1 MKFLQYLLVFLAIFY
16 LVRLAFRVLIPGLFR
31 MVIKRMGFRPGEF
44 PGDNTQYDNRARY
57 GREHPYGEA
66 TRQKEGDI
74 RIEYIPPSAREKA
87 TGGKAGEFVEFE
99 EMKAEKKQSGR

>member
-31 MVIKRMGFRPGEF
+31 MVIRRMGFRPEEF
-44 PGDNTQYDNRARY
+44 SGNSGPYDNRARY
-57 GREHPYGEA
+57 SRGTPYGDA
-66 TRQKEGDI
+66 SRPKEGDI
-74 RIEYIPPSAREKA
+74 RIEYIPPSARENT

-99 EMKAEKKQSGR
+99 EMKAKKE